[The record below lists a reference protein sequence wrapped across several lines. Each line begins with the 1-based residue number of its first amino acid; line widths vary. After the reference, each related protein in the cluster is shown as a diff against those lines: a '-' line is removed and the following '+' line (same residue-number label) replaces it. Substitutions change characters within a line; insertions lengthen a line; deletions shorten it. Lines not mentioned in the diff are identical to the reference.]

1 MNYNCER
8 CGDHLGWREHQG
20 PTLCERC
27 RLRAEVERLR
37 TNLETALKNNDPLVA
52 EVERLRGELERE
64 QGLTKWAA
72 DAAAAGQANLE
83 ATQEELR
90 LQDIEQE
97 RLREANDILRGDI
110 REMSQREERLRA
122 ALEKIANGGYEG
134 RGDNSLSPG
143 GVTRFTYTKKGLRA
157 IAALALAEEK
167 E

>member
-72 DAAAAGQANLE
+72 DAAAAGQAE
-83 ATQEELR
+83 VEK
-90 LQDIEQE
+90 
-97 RLREANDILRGDI
+97 
-110 REMSQREERLRA
+110 LRA
-122 ALEKIANGGYEG
+122 ALEAIVQVDEISAGESWEDAFYDVAGIA
-134 RGDNSLSPG
+134 R
-143 GVTRFTYTKKGLRA
+143 
-157 IAALALAEEK
+157 AALAK
-167 E
+167 EDNDVQSG